1 MNEIKTLSLK
11 TSGLL
16 KDNGTMDDEGLND
29 LLHHLSIK
37 IENIISISNG
47 TMRNGNIEEN
57 ATIIYYRS

>member
-29 LLHHLSIK
+29 VLRHLSIK
-37 IENIISISNG
+37 IENIISISSG

>member
-16 KDNGTMDDEGLND
+16 KDNGTMDDEGLNNV
-29 LLHHLSIK
+29 LRHLSIK
-37 IENIISISNG
+37 IENIISISSG